1 MKSKHPQLFKEINYL
16 ECDVGWQDIISSLAN
31 TITHEIERIATLD
44 PLVVEGIYAVQI
56 KEKFGGL
63 RFYMNHSTPYI
74 DGAISLAESM
84 SYKTC
89 ETCGNRAGSRHNV
102 GGWIKTCCD
111 KCLKKKT
118 KTRD

>member
-84 SYKTC
+84 S
-89 ETCGNRAGSRHNV
+89 
-102 GGWIKTCCD
+102 
-111 KCLKKKT
+111 
-118 KTRD
+118 